1 MENNNKLLD
10 VIKLTVNQV
19 LKAHGFEV
27 RKILLFGS
35 RAKNEAREDSDWD
48 IFVIVD
54 KPISF
59 ATKSKVATKIRR
71 KLVKAGITIDI
82 IIQPESLV
90 ESQKDNV
97 GYLTYYVLR
106 EGVEI

>member
-1 MENNNKLLD
+1 MKNNKLLD
-10 VIKLTVNQV
+10 VIKLTVNWE
-19 LKAHGFEV
+19 LRSHGFEV

-35 RAKNEAREDSDWD
+35 RARNEAREDSDWD

-59 ATKSKVATKIRR
+59 ATKRKVATEIRR
-71 KLVKAGITIDI
+71 KLVKAGITIDM
-82 IIQPESLV
+82 IIQPELLV